1 MRDGELVADAPSS
14 EWTKRD
20 LIAAMVGRTVDFP
33 DRPTSVTETVV
44 LRARSVTVRPS
55 APRIDISV
63 RQGEIVGMWGLVG
76 SGRTTFLRSLAGLE
90 PTSSGELQLLGRSV
104 PWPRRPVDS
113 QRAGISLLAEDRRQS
128 LVRSMNA
135 VDNYWIGNGHSSLG
149 LIRRRRERTEAQAQ
163 VKRFAFDERRLNA
176 PVGRLS
182 GGNQQKA
189 LLAKWAGRRPSV
201 LLIDEPTRGI
211 DIGAKAEVLESLS
224 ALANE
229 GAAIVMTSSEL
240 EEVLHLS
247 DRILV
252 FADGAVVAEIPR
264 GSEGFDVQS
273 IVHQGFKSEASE

>member
-1 MRDGELVADAPSS
+1 
-14 EWTKRD
+14 
-20 LIAAMVGRTVDFP
+20 
-33 DRPTSVTETVV
+33 
-44 LRARSVTVRPS
+44 
-55 APRIDISV
+55 
-63 RQGEIVGMWGLVG
+63 
-76 SGRTTFLRSLAGLE
+76 
-90 PTSSGELQLLGRSV
+90 
-104 PWPRRPVDS
+104 
-113 QRAGISLLAEDRRQS
+113 
-128 LVRSMNA
+128 MNA